1 MFFYINQFQRYHTAY
16 HENPVI
22 LVTKI
27 DENLSNSCWYLAAV
41 TEFKN
46 NQGAP
51 HFKIIHI
58 NPPVNCHTGSTLAIG
73 ARNGPFSNFPTFG

>member
-22 LVTKI
+22 LETKI

-51 HFKIIHI
+51 HFKIIKLT
-58 NPPVNCHTGSTLAIG
+58 PQSTVTRFYL
-73 ARNGPFSNFPTFG
+73 GPFSNFPTFG